1 MNNVL
6 NHIKQSLEN
15 NKNLVDILI
24 KSFTIVDICATL
36 CIGMFSLLAPNLH
49 IAVLK
54 KEPSII
60 ILVVIILL
68 MILISFRPLARNL
81 TFNILRFFIGGII
94 TLFILYSL
102 STFILWYFHNIEGTF
117 SFRFLSFTKK
127 ASLQD
132 KLDFYN
138 IVITQMIDIVKSK
151 DSALGIYLE
160 KTPSVVNPSVFKIIH
175 TSYDAIPDLAK
186 EALSNERN
194 AYMKFMQNVKDS
206 TGQSNKYFYLK
217 IAVITIGVVALG
229 YIIYNYGNFDM
240 LKEATKQTASN
251 LAKTQQELENI
262 IEEGTKISLQ
272 GAMLAENNNVVI
284 TAVSKLNLKVTT
296 LIEQITTLQHTQERI
311 IHVINKII
319 RVSMQSFFA
328 GIKELDKDVA
338 NQIKTSLTSEQ
349 QDFITATSKIVFDV
363 FDK

>member
-1 MNNVL
+1 
-6 NHIKQSLEN
+6 
-15 NKNLVDILI
+15 
-24 KSFTIVDICATL
+24 
-36 CIGMFSLLAPNLH
+36 
-49 IAVLK
+49 
-54 KEPSII
+54 
-60 ILVVIILL
+60 
-68 MILISFRPLARNL
+68 MILISFRPLARSL

-138 IVITQMIDIVKSK
+138 IVKSK

-175 TSYDAIPDLAK
+175 TSYDVIPDLAK

-229 YIIYNYGNFDM
+229 YIIYNYGTFDM
-240 LKEATKQTASN
+240 LKEATKQTVSN

-262 IEEGTKISLQ
+262 IEKGTKISLQ

-296 LIEQITTLQHTQERI
+296 LIEQITTLQHT
-311 IHVINKII
+311 
-319 RVSMQSFFA
+319 
-328 GIKELDKDVA
+328 
-338 NQIKTSLTSEQ
+338 
-349 QDFITATSKIVFDV
+349 
-363 FDK
+363 